1 MKHLKNWKVFESTYS
16 SLDEY
21 QAEILGF
28 LKKYNLFPE
37 QTRYLLDQYSDDI
50 EEWYK
55 AGKYSKDFAEKIA
68 TDLNLSTGGMLQ
80 YNMTG
85 GNQWQNIY
93 YK

>member
-1 MKHLKNWKVFESTYS
+1 MKHLKSWKVFENTYS

-21 QAEILGF
+21 QSEILGF

-37 QTRYLLDQYSDDI
+37 QIRYLLDQYSDDI
-50 EEWYK
+50 EEWYNE
-55 AGKYSKDFAEKIA
+55 GKYSKDFAEKIA
-68 TDLNLSTGGMLQ
+68 KDLNLSTGGLMQ
-80 YNMTG
+80 YKMSG